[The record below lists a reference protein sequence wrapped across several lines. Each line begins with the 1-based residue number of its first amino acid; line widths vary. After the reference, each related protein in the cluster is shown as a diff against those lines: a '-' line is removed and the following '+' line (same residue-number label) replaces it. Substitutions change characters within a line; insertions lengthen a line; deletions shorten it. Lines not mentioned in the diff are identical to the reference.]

1 MRSPGRV
8 DGSEQHRLDATSSK
22 RVDERN
28 VARDIANQERTPTSP
43 SQVYHSPIASYTW
56 SRYSSRTSDPNT
68 PPLLFV
74 EYKNYPPSATAN
86 APPERQLSLSSVS
99 RQRNAGPSCH
109 PTSLSA
115 VTSASSSPRERSI
128 PYPRPA
134 PLRQPSSDST
144 RTLNESVRER
154 VSPPAD
160 RELQNTFRR
169 LDIKA
174 QNPRRRR
181 LGGSPT
187 WPYSSESES
196 SSGQSPGAP
205 GSSGPSRHGTA
216 DPEADDWT
224 KYAKALQGG
233 GSSAQYACTWVETGD
248 NIFDNACGYVSKKHL
263 VKRHIESKH
272 LQIKPITCEVCGK
285 GFAQRTN
292 WATHMNT
299 HTGAAPHKCPFEG
312 CDATFGDPAR
322 RHRHMKT
329 VHNHQPSKRRTQSGH
344 SSVVLDID
352 ISEPEEEDSS

>member
-1 MRSPGRV
+1 M
-8 DGSEQHRLDATSSK
+8 
-22 RVDERN
+22 
-28 VARDIANQERTPTSP
+28 
-43 SQVYHSPIASYTW
+43 
-56 SRYSSRTSDPNT
+56 
-68 PPLLFV
+68 
-74 EYKNYPPSATAN
+74 
-86 APPERQLSLSSVS
+86 
-99 RQRNAGPSCH
+99 
-109 PTSLSA
+109 
-115 VTSASSSPRERSI
+115 
-128 PYPRPA
+128 
-134 PLRQPSSDST
+134 
-144 RTLNESVRER
+144 NEPVRER

-272 LQIKPITCEVCGK
+272 LQIKYGVLSSLS
-285 GFAQRTN
+285 RTY
-292 WATHMNT
+292 ADPC
-299 HTGAAPHKCPFEG
+299 TGLLHVKSAEK
-312 CDATFGDPAR
+312 
-322 RHRHMKT
+322 
-329 VHNHQPSKRRTQSGH
+329 
-344 SSVVLDID
+344 VLR
-352 ISEPEEEDSS
+352 SEQTGPPT